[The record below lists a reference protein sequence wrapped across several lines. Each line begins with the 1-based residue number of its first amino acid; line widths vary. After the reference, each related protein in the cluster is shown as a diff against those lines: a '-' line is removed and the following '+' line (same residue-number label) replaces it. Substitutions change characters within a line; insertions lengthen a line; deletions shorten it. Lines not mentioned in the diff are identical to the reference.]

1 MSLVLEGLETPA
13 LTLFHQFRPLGSLN
27 LPLVEN
33 TLNPCVQISHFI
45 INKIFRVRGW
55 DGFKIPGGGGCGFF
69 SNWSKGLGRSQ
80 IPAIRSIYL

>member
-33 TLNPCVQISHFI
+33 TLNYPCVQISHFI
-45 INKIFRVRGW
+45 INTIFRVQGW
-55 DGFKIPGGGGCGFF
+55 DGFKIPGGGGAGFF
-69 SNWSKGLGRSQ
+69 PIGVKD
-80 IPAIRSIYL
+80 

>member
-33 TLNPCVQISHFI
+33 TFNYPCVQISHFI
-45 INKIFRVRGW
+45 INTIFRVQGW
-55 DGFKIPGGGGCGFF
+55 DGFKIPGGGGVRVFF
-69 SNWSKGLGRSQ
+69 QLE
-80 IPAIRSIYL
+80 